1 MSQNPALPQALYS
14 DLGADP
20 DLGELVEMFV
30 DEMPDR
36 VANIQKLLDASN
48 WEELRRA
55 AHQLKG
61 AAGSYGF
68 SPISPTAAVVE
79 DAIRAE
85 QPEEQIRQAVET
97 LCDMCNRVRA
107 GAPQ

>member
-1 MSQNPALPQALYS
+1 MSQNSMTPEVLYS
-14 DLGADP
+14 DLATDP

-36 VANIQKLLDASN
+36 VANIQNLLGAKD

-68 SPISPTAAVVE
+68 VPIGPSAAALE
-79 DAIRAE
+79 ESLRNAE
-85 QPEEQIRQAVET
+85 PEERIRQAVAE
-97 LCDMCNRVRA
+97 LCDLCNRVRA
-107 GAPQ
+107 GAPE